1 MMITVL
7 VYFDLFEVLSF
18 WCNINWK
25 KDGFDNVVLMTKP
38 FSEHKKDL
46 VSHKHVSLVAYT
58 AVFCPSIF

>member
-1 MMITVL
+1 MIVLVVITVL

-38 FSEHKKDL
+38 FSEHKKDKNFYYL
-46 VSHKHVSLVAYT
+46 LHT
-58 AVFCPSIF
+58 